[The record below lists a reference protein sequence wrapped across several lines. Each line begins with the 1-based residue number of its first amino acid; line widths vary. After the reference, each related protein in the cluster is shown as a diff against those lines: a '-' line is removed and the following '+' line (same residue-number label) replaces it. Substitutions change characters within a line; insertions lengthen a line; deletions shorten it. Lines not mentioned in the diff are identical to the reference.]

1 MLAAHDARERTISD
15 FVRLFEEASPRFTLR
30 GVTSGA
36 AVGSFN
42 SLLEFEFQ

>member
-15 FVRLFEEASPRFTLR
+15 FVRLFEEASPRFLLK

-36 AVGSFN
+36 EAGSFN